1 MCLPDSALLRLQV
14 REAVSRQF
22 GQLLFAPR
30 EVENSRTAPRR
41 NFGLTL
47 VQPIVDRL
55 DRQAHA
61 CGDLCGAT
69 ERFEDLGDDVVVHDS
84 EDIRTSDNKQAPLNP
99 KCVGAREIPS
109 WQTIRMQEKAFD
121 PDLVRQKM
129 KEMKVS
135 QTAMAKMLGLPS
147 QSAFSNILN
156 GLRRVTADEGAKV
169 YDFLGIKKEPA
180 FRVVPVIGIT
190 SAGRWR
196 EAVEVP
202 VGHMPIPPR
211 IAGERAFGLEVSG
224 DSMDL
229 LIDDG
234 GWILIDPDRK
244 ELSPGS
250 CYLISNPDGEATV
263 KMYQRGPARFEPCSS
278 NDEHKA
284 FLVSETD
291 FTVIGKVVWKGAP
304 VS

>member
-1 MCLPDSALLRLQV
+1 
-14 REAVSRQF
+14 
-22 GQLLFAPR
+22 
-30 EVENSRTAPRR
+30 
-41 NFGLTL
+41 
-47 VQPIVDRL
+47 
-55 DRQAHA
+55 
-61 CGDLCGAT
+61 
-69 ERFEDLGDDVVVHDS
+69 
-84 EDIRTSDNKQAPLNP
+84 
-99 KCVGAREIPS
+99 
-109 WQTIRMQEKAFD
+109 MQEKAFD